1 MTVKE
6 VELKDGRGILLREA
20 MSDDIDRLTDFYKS
34 LSEEVLIYGLPPY
47 DRTRIERFLSGFG
60 RDIIVLALDHE
71 KVVGHL
77 QIFVYTLQRLK
88 GIGEL
93 IIYLHQ
99 DYLNKGLGT
108 QMMTFAL
115 ELARRKGLH
124 RVFLQVVKDNTRAVH
139 LYMKMGFVVEGILKD
154 AYFGVDGHYHDMLLM
169 AKIFD

>member
-1 MTVKE
+1 
-6 VELKDGRGILLREA
+6 
-20 MSDDIDRLTDFYKS
+20 
-34 LSEEVLIYGLPPY
+34 
-47 DRTRIERFLSGFG
+47 
-60 RDIIVLALDHE
+60 
-71 KVVGHL
+71 VGHL
-77 QIFVYTLQRLK
+77 QIFVSTLPRLK

-124 RVFLQVVKDNTRAVH
+124 RVFLEVVKDNTRAVH

-154 AYFGVDGHYHDMLLM
+154 AYFGVDGRYHDMLLM

>member
-6 VELKDGRGILLREA
+6 VELKDGRRILLREA

-47 DRTRIERFLSGFG
+47 DRTRIERFLSGLG

-77 QIFVYTLQRLK
+77 QIFVFTLPRLK

-124 RVFLQVVKDNTRAVH
+124 RVFLEVVKDNTRAVH

-154 AYFGVDGHYHDMLLM
+154 AYFGVDGRYHDMLLM

>member
-1 MTVKE
+1 MGVKE
-6 VELKDGRGILLREA
+6 VKLKDGRSILLREA

-47 DRTRIERFLSGFG
+47 DRTRVERFLSGLG

-108 QMMTFAL
+108 HMMTFAL
-115 ELARRKGLH
+115 ELVRRKGLH

-139 LYMKMGFVVEGILKD
+139 LFKKMGFILEGILKD
-154 AYFGVDGHYHDMLLM
+154 AYFGVDGRYHDILLM